1 MHMTTGYRRGGSWSS
16 RRGNMLIGCLTVMGI
31 VLVVLIVG
39 TVFVVRSYRG
49 WIAKGVREASS
60 AALVEMQLDDQE
72 QAEVMGHVQ
81 VLLDKYTAKDI
92 DNAQFF
98 GVFEKLVESP
108 LVAAA
113 MVGGIDRLY
122 FGQSGLSDEEKAGAR
137 VQLRRYA
144 NGLFEKDIS
153 PDSVETVLASVSTTT
168 PDDNDIRIQYQTGPS
183 GTTEYALRS
192 ADEVSDEDL
201 RELIR
206 AAGAKAD
213 EAGVEANPGEIDIS
227 DTVGIAIAEALG
239 EDPEAWVPGAER
251 LLGQDEPSGG
261 AAGGG
266 SDAERAG
273 EQGP

>member
-1 MHMTTGYRRGGSWSS
+1 
-16 RRGNMLIGCLTVMGI
+16 MLIGCLTVMGI

-153 PDSVETVLASVSTTT
+153 PDSVEVVLASVSTTM